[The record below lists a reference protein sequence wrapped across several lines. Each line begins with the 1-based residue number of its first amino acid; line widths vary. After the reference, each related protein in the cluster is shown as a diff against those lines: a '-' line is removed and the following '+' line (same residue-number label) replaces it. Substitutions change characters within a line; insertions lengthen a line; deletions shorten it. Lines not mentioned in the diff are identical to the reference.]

1 MLSYERRGMDGR
13 LHFYFI
19 FTMAGLSAVSWLF
32 FLHFSLID

>member
-13 LHFYFI
+13 LHFLFI

-32 FLHFSLID
+32 FYIFFID